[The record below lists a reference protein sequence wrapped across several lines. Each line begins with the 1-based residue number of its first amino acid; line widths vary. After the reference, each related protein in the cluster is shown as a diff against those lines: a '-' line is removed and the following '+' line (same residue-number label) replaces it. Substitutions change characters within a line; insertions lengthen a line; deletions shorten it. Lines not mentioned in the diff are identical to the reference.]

1 MVREPGISQYL
12 HGMQNKN
19 VQYAIDQLLE
29 QLFTWKE
36 KRIAF
41 VTNDAAK
48 TSSGISS
55 RMALI
60 ENGYNIIKLFSP
72 EHGINTKGEDGVA
85 QHNAKDIL
93 TGLPVISLYGER
105 LAPTEEDL
113 QDIDFVLFDI
123 PDIGCRFY
131 TYLWTM
137 THVMEACA
145 TFKKKLIILDRPN
158 PIGASLE
165 RAEGP
170 MLDEKNCSSFLGR
183 WSIPIKHGC
192 TLGELASYFAATKVN
207 GLELEVISVKNYYR
221 YYTAQN
227 DFSFVPTSP
236 AMTDIDTAMF
246 YPGMGLLEGVN
257 VDEGRGTETPFRVC
271 GAPWIEMEALQKELQ
286 EQLPALKVKGVQYKA
301 QAGVYTNELCLG
313 VELSV
318 TDEKLFFA
326 VHTGIIV
333 LQTLYK
339 LYPAQLTER
348 LYKTN
353 INPSGKRHLDLL
365 LGVTD
370 AFAGIQTSKLFV
382 TDLKNEWTNA
392 MSNYLLY

>member
-1 MVREPGISQYL
+1 PESFCQYL
-12 HGMQNKN
+12 HSMENKN
-19 VQYAIDQLLE
+19 VQYGIDQLLE

-36 KRIAF
+36 KRIAL
-41 VTNDAAK
+41 VTNDAAE

-55 RMALI
+55 RMALVK
-60 ENGYNIIKLFSP
+60 NGYNIIKLFSP
-72 EHGINTKGEDGVA
+72 EHGINTKGEDGVL
-85 QHNAKDIL
+85 QHNVKDIL
-93 TGLPVISLYGER
+93 SGLPVISLYGEK

-113 QDIDFVLFDI
+113 QDIDIVLFDI

-137 THVMEACA
+137 TYVMEACA
-145 TFKKKLIILDRPN
+145 TCKKKLLILDRPN
-158 PIGASLE
+158 PIGGAFE
-165 RAEGP
+165 KAEGP
-170 MLDEKNCSSFLGR
+170 MLDEVNCASFLGR
-183 WSIPIKHGC
+183 WSIPVKHAC
-192 TLGELASYFAATKVN
+192 TLGELAGYFAATKIS
-207 GLELEVISVKNYYR
+207 GLELEVIKVKNYNR

-236 AMTDIDTAMF
+236 AMPDIATALF

-271 GAPWIEMEALQKELQ
+271 GAPWIDMAALQKELQ
-286 EQLPALKVKGVQYKA
+286 EQLPAVKVKGVRYRG
-301 QAGVYTNELCLG
+301 QAGVYKNELCQG
-313 VELSV
+313 VELSIA
-318 TDEKLFFA
+318 DERLFVA
-326 VHTGIIV
+326 VQTGIIL

-339 LYPAQLTER
+339 LYPEELTER

-370 AFAGIQTSKLFV
+370 AFAGIQTGKVFV
-382 TDLKNEWTNA
+382 TDLKNEWINT
-392 MSNYLLY
+392 MSNYLRY

>member
-1 MVREPGISQYL
+1 MG
-12 HGMQNKN
+12 NN
-19 VQYAIDQLLE
+19 DVQYGIDQLVE
-29 QLFTWKE
+29 KLFTWKE
-36 KRIAF
+36 KRIAM

-55 RMALI
+55 RMALVN
-60 ENGYNIIKLFSP
+60 NGYNITKLFSP
-72 EHGINTKGEDGVA
+72 EHGITIQGEDGVA
-85 QHNAKDIL
+85 QQNATDIL
-93 TGLPVISLYGER
+93 TGLPVISLYGEK

-113 QDIDFVLFDI
+113 QDIDIVLFDI

-165 RAEGP
+165 KAEGP
-170 MLDEKNCSSFLGR
+170 MLDETNCSSFLGR
-183 WSIPIKHGC
+183 WSIPVKHAC
-192 TLGELASYFAATKVN
+192 TLGELANYFATTKLT
-207 GLELEVISVKNYYR
+207 GLDLEIIKVKNYR
-221 YYTAQN
+221 RHYTALH

-236 AMTDIDTAMF
+236 AMTDIHTAMF

-271 GAPWIEMEALQKELQ
+271 GAPWIAMEDLQKELQ
-286 EQLPALKVKGVQYKA
+286 EQLLAVKVKGVRYKA
-301 QAGVYTNELCLG
+301 QAGVYKNELCHG
-313 VELSV
+313 VELSIA
-318 TDEKLFFA
+318 DEKLFLA
-326 VHTGIIV
+326 VQTGIIL

-339 LYPAQLTER
+339 LYPEQLTER

-353 INPSGKRHLDLL
+353 INPSGKKHLDLL
-365 LGVTD
+365 LGVKD
-370 AFAGIQTSKLFV
+370 VFADIQNKKSFV
-382 TDLKNEWTNA
+382 TELNNEWINT